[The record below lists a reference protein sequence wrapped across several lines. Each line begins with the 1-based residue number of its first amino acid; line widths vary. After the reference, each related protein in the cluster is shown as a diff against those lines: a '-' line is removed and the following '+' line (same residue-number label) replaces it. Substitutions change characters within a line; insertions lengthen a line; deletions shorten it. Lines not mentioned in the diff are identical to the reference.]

1 MKFST
6 KVYIWFN
13 LKLYSYSDRADKFI
27 KYIINEGKLV
37 AIGDSLYGC
46 PAHAF
51 VQVGDKVFAVW
62 IANYPYADLSD
73 VYEVARDG
81 VFAEKY
87 IYTRERPSRKTQ
99 IAFWEWMER
108 QVYVSFSGGEVAVAS
123 DNTHESWDKKIR
135 DIYKEIDNGNGD

>member
-27 KYIINEGKLV
+27 KYIINNGKLV
-37 AIGDSLYGC
+37 AIDDSLYGRS
-46 PAHAF
+46 ANVF
-51 VQVGDKVFAVW
+51 VQAENKVFAVW
-62 IANYPYADLSD
+62 ISNYPYADLSD

-99 IAFWEWMER
+99 IAFWEWLEK
-108 QVYVSFSGGEVAVAS
+108 QATVSFSGGEVAVAHM
-123 DNTHESWDKKIR
+123 NTGESWDKKIR
-135 DIYKEIDNGNGD
+135 DIYKEIDNGN